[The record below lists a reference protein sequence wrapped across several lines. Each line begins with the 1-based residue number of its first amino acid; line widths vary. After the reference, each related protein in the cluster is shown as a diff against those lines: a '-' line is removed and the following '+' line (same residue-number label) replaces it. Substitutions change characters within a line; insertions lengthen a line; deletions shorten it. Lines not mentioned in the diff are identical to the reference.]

1 MHIRHFIPLNYT
13 FKVGHLLNLMLLIL
27 LNIQQAK
34 SILNEA
40 TFDVAIHLGVVVEA
54 RALID
59 LQEPWF

>member
-1 MHIRHFIPLNYT
+1 
-13 FKVGHLLNLMLLIL
+13 MLLIL

-34 SILNEA
+34 SVLNEA
-40 TFDVAIHLGVVVEA
+40 TFDVAIDLGVVVEA